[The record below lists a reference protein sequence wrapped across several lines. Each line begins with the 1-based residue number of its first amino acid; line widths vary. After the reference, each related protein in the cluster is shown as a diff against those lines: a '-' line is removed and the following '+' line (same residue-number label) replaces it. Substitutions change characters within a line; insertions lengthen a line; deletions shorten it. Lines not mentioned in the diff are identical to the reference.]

1 MKGYYKDKILRIA
14 LLIVCIFA
22 VSSCFAY
29 ANSSWIWLTDNRPWD
44 ILPWVAA
51 ATIIIEALAIW
62 WFPKTGHF
70 VRVLIT
76 AVLANLASFLIPVYV
91 WYGSDRA
98 MYDTFQDY
106 LDKMPYF
113 VDFGIEG
120 FMGFLGFTLLIEIP
134 MVVLSLFF
142 ITEKRKTL
150 VLTVIGA
157 NIVTTALVAVV
168 ERLYADGIWA
178 A

>member
-1 MKGYYKDKILRIA
+1 MLMIA
-14 LLIVCIFA
+14 CIFA
-22 VSSCFAY
+22 GSSGVAY

-51 ATIIIEALAIW
+51 ATILIEALAIW
-62 WFPKTGHF
+62 WIPKTGHF

-76 AVLANLASFLIPVYV
+76 TSVANLASFLIPILV
-91 WYGSDRA
+91 WYNNDKAIYGS
-98 MYDTFQDY
+98 FQGF
-106 LDKMPYF
+106 LDKWPYF
-113 VDFGIEG
+113 VDFSEAS
-120 FMGFLGFTLLIEIP
+120 FLGFLGFTLLIEVP
-134 MVVLSLFF
+134 LVAFSLFF

-157 NIVTTALVAVV
+157 NVVTTAMVAVI
-168 ERLYADGIWA
+168 ERLYADGLWA

>member
-1 MKGYYKDKILRIA
+1 MKGFYKDKILRIMF
-14 LLIVCIFA
+14 LMVCIFA
-22 VSSCFAY
+22 VSSCFVY

-44 ILPWVAA
+44 ILPWVAV

-62 WFPKTGHF
+62 WIPKTGHF

-76 AVLANLASFLIPVYV
+76 IVIANIASFLIPVLG
-91 WYGSDRA
+91 WYNADKA
-98 MYDTFQDY
+98 MFASFQDY

-113 VDFGIEG
+113 VDLSIEG

-134 MVVLSLFF
+134 LVLLSLLF

-157 NIVTTALVAVV
+157 NVVTTALVAVV
-168 ERLYADGIWA
+168 ERIYADGLWSA
-178 A
+178 

>member
-1 MKGYYKDKILRIA
+1 MNYHRTRIVFLTA
-14 LLIVCIFA
+14 FIFA
-22 VSSCFAY
+22 VSSSFAY

-51 ATIIIEALAIW
+51 ATIIIEAFAIW
-62 WFPKTGHF
+62 WIPKTGHF

-76 AVLANLASFLIPVYV
+76 AILANLASFLIPVFV
-91 WYGSDRA
+91 WYSADRF
-98 MYDTFQDY
+98 MYDTFQSY
-106 LDKMPYF
+106 LDKMSYF
-113 VDFGIEG
+113 VNLSVEG
-120 FMGFLGFTLLIEIP
+120 FMGYLGFTLLIEIP

-157 NIVTTALVAVV
+157 NVVTTAMVAVI